1 MKYRRSALDKLNTL
15 LFWKDTR
22 VTEGEPYTEIRKFDY
37 SSYFP
42 VEKYINAPCV
52 PSENI
57 YDIRDYGAVANNTSF
72 DNAQAI
78 NSAFEE
84 AERTHGV
91 VLFRE
96 EATPQQL
103 FFRNPTQHF
112 LLKRAPASSQM
123 KRERATKIRLLFT
136 EKALKA

>member
-1 MKYRRSALDKLNTL
+1 MKYRRSALDKINTL

-37 SSYFP
+37 SSYLP

-52 PSENI
+52 PTENI

-84 AERTHGV
+84 AEKTNGT
-91 VLFRE
+91 VLISGGSYTSTTVFPKSN
-96 EATPQQL
+96 TTL
-103 FFRNPTQHF
+103 F
-112 LLKRAPASSQM
+112 
-123 KRERATKIRLLFT
+123 I
-136 EKALKA
+136 EKGSCIIA